1 MANFNIYEEITNRI
15 LAEMEKGII
24 PWHKPWV
31 CSMGA
36 VSHSNGRPY
45 SLLNQILLGID
56 ILGIK
61 EDKPQYQEYLTF
73 KQIQAE
79 GGSVKK
85 GEKSKW
91 VVFWKM
97 YEVEKEKED
106 GTKEKEII
114 PLLRYYHVFEVG
126 QCEGIKRK
134 YEPKE
139 HPELNPIE
147 EAEKVVSTYFDR
159 ESCTLRVCESDKAY
173 YSPSQDLVNVPRMT
187 QYKVAGEYY
196 STLFH
201 EMTHSTGH
209 QSRLSRLQ
217 EGSLN
222 FGSEVYSK
230 EELVAE
236 MGAAFLVGKVG
247 IDCKSA
253 FRNSVAYLQSWSQK
267 LREDKYLFV
276 SAAGKAEAAVK
287 YIINGKE
294 ETK

>member
-1 MANFNIYEEITNRI
+1 MAQFNIYEEITNRI

-24 PWHKPWV
+24 PWRKPWT
-31 CSMGA
+31 CSYGA
-36 VSHSNGRPY
+36 VSHTNGRPY
-45 SLLNQILLGID
+45 SMLNQMLLDID
-56 ILGIK
+56 ILGK
-61 EDKPQYQEYLTF
+61 EGQPEYREYLTYNQV
-73 KQIQAE
+73 KAE
-79 GGSVKK
+79 GGTIKK

-97 YEVEKEKED
+97 YVKEDEKED
-106 GTKEKEII
+106 GTKEKKVI
-114 PLLRYYHVFEVG
+114 PLLRYYHVFEVD

-134 YEPKE
+134 YQ
-139 HPELNPIE
+139 PELRPSLDPVD
-147 EAEKVVSTYFDR
+147 EAEKIVSTYFDR
-159 ESCTLRVCESDKAY
+159 EACTLHVCESNRAY
-173 YSPSQDLVNVPRMT
+173 YSPSQDLVNVPQMT
-187 QYKVAGEYY
+187 QYGVAAEYY

-209 QSRLSRLQ
+209 QSRLNRMQ
-217 EGSLN
+217 EGSLD

-276 SAAGKAEAAVK
+276 SAAGKAEAAVNF
-287 YIINGKE
+287 IINGKE
-294 ETK
+294 E